1 MKPIDPKTHGQ
12 YVNFA
17 ADQPEYHPL
26 PARVQ
31 DGIAHTRWQLTWR
44 ERLAVLF
51 GRRLDLELM
60 TFGRPLQPILPYV
73 EGMEP
78 KEEPHAD

>member
-1 MKPIDPKTHGQ
+1 MKPIDPKTEGLF
-12 YVNFA
+12 VNFA

-26 PARVQ
+26 PARMHN
-31 DGIAHTRWQLTWR
+31 GIAYTRWRLTWR

-51 GRRLDLELM
+51 GRGIDIELM

-78 KEEPHAD
+78 KEEA